1 VAAVLGQI
9 LAQHELAAWHD
20 WARELALAPSRESLT
35 SLAAIMA
42 RKNKSWKVMQREF
55 VCVGMQ
61 KEWEGEL
68 FVQTLTGKTI
78 DLCVASTDTIGM
90 VKSKIQDKEG
100 IPPDQQRLI
109 FEGKQLKDGSTL
121 ACYNI
126 KKESTFHLR
135 PIVDPWAGELFVK
148 TLTGKTI
155 TLEVESSDS
164 IDIVKSK
171 IQDKEGIPPD
181 QQRLVFEGNQLED
194 GSTLAC
200 YNIKKESTFHLVL
213 RLRGGMHHYSTGA
226 VQFSHVNVVTG
237 GSIRPD
243 GVYLHLNVQPSSSCS
258 LPSEIDT
265 INLIPFEDMDMVQTE
280 AQLFSSIIKS
290 AVLSG
295 TRFPSKDFDL
305 TVTTGNEATM
315 IDARGS
321 RPSPFHRPN
330 TRASYLSVASG
341 RSMHI
346 SSSSSRHNNVGT
358 TDYKGRRLHIF
369 HVCVQPRSQ

>member
-1 VAAVLGQI
+1 MYFAAAAETGFAGAGAGLDAIGSERGVVLGGTRAAGASAGTVRWPFPSASCFWSTLWRLLSRCAARSSAPVVAAAGT
-9 LAQHELAAWHD
+9 AFPGGAGEPRREEDGDDDEEDDDDDDDDDEEEEDDEEELSSFF
-20 WARELALAPSRESLT
+20 ARGKVQEASL
-35 SLAAIMA
+35 
-42 RKNKSWKVMQREF
+42 
-55 VCVGMQ
+55 
-61 KEWEGEL
+61 WE
-68 FVQTLTGKTI
+68 TITI

-100 IPPDQQRLI
+100 
-109 FEGKQLKDGSTL
+109 T
-121 ACYNI
+121 
-126 KKESTFHLR
+126 
-135 PIVDPWAGELFVK
+135 
-148 TLTGKTI
+148 
-155 TLEVESSDS
+155 
-164 IDIVKSK
+164 
-171 IQDKEGIPPD
+171 PPD
-181 QQRLVFEGNQLED
+181 QQRLVFKGEQLED
-194 GSTLAC
+194 GRTLAS

-226 VQFSHVNVVTG
+226 VQLSHVNVVTG